1 MMLFCFKARGPR
13 TENAGSAAATMRAA
27 LGQSLHLTFW
37 GVFLIATTTLL
48 LATLVPSVALTEG
61 PRTVVAE

>member
-1 MMLFCFKARGPR
+1 
-13 TENAGSAAATMRAA
+13 
-27 LGQSLHLTFW
+27 
-37 GVFLIATTTLL
+37 VFLIATTTLL